1 MPALSSQDSVWVHHK
16 EVVMHIK
23 WHTAPLTL
31 FLGGCMY
38 AFSLSRRS
46 CAVSIKYWE
55 DRIRISS
62 TGPTT
67 GHDAFIREVVCP
79 DQREESWRRLMIG
92 AFKSYTDSCY
102 SFFST
107 KYECARLIRYVEK
120 ASTDVSLSVHLPVR
134 PGCFLA
140 TGDNHLSGDWG
151 AFVVAKP
158 QLE

>member
-1 MPALSSQDSVWVHHK
+1 MPALSSQDSVWVHQK
-16 EVVMHIK
+16 EVVMRVK

-31 FLGGCMY
+31 FLGGCIY
-38 AFSLSRRS
+38 AFNLSRRS

-62 TGPTT
+62 IGPTT
-67 GHDAFIREVVCP
+67 GHDAFIREVGCP
-79 DQREESWRRLMIG
+79 DQRAERWRLTIG
-92 AFKSYTDSCY
+92 AFKSYTDSCR
-102 SFFST
+102 SFFTT
-107 KYECARLIRYVEK
+107 KYKCARLIRYMEK
-120 ASTDVSLSVHLPVR
+120 VYTHMSFSVHLR

-140 TGDNHLSGDWG
+140 PGDNHLSGNEG